1 MIDPDRK
8 AAFMAEL
15 SRISREFRL
24 EIWGCG
30 CCGSPNIDELP
41 DDKLGWE
48 YEYRSG
54 PKDLVWCRE
63 GDL

>member
-30 CCGSPNIDELP
+30 CC
-41 DDKLGWE
+41 
-48 YEYRSG
+48 
-54 PKDLVWCRE
+54 E